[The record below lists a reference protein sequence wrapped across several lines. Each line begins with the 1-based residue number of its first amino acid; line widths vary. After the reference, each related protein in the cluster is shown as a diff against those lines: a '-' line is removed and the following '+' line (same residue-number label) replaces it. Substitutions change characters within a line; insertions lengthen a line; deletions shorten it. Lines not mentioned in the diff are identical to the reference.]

1 MSEWRRVAGFSRDLS
16 LAVGVRDGVVG
27 GDPVGDVRVRVEE
40 SDERPIRNRSGYY
53 LFFDLPQE
61 PVTVTVDGG
70 DRYRDASTTV
80 TLDPAAADTHDAGE
94 AVEVSLE
101 PTPAYP
107 FPAGLTRVRGTLL
120 DGETPVGGATVGVTD
135 HPQTVT
141 TTDAGEFVYY
151 FDAVDPA
158 DVERVDPDPTD
169 DDPGKRLYRPSGSD
183 PTFEVSDSPDGSL
196 AGFQTSLEVRVGT
209 LTSHDLT
216 Y

>member
-16 LAVGVRDGVVG
+16 LAVAVTDGVVG
-27 GDPVGDVRVRVEE
+27 GAPVGDVRVRIEE
-40 SDERPIRNRSGYY
+40 SDVRPIRNPSSYY

-61 PVTVTVDGG
+61 SVTVAVDGG
-70 DRYRDASTTV
+70 GRYRDASTTV
-80 TLDPAAADTHDAGE
+80 NLDPAATDTHDAGE

-120 DGETPVGGATVGVTD
+120 DGETPVEGATVGVTG
-135 HPQTVT
+135 HSRTVT
-141 TTDAGEFVYY
+141 TTDAGEFVHY
-151 FDAVDPA
+151 FDAIASA
-158 DVERVDPDPTD
+158 DVEWVDPDPTD
-169 DDPGKRLYRPSGSD
+169 DEPGRRLYRPGGSD

-196 AGFQTSLEVRVGT
+196 GGFQTSVEVRVGT
-209 LTSHDLT
+209 LTTHDLT